1 MKQNHSTLSPY
12 KRILSALIIASALAA
27 GAGAGA
33 QEAVSGPSKSVNPSI
48 LDFPGKVEYHMTAGW
63 ASTGL
68 FFAAGALGAARA
80 FDLMARGHAIRGSL
94 GIDDEDDPAIAGALA
109 ALYADGQTLRWI
121 HVGLLAAG
129 EALYLGNAVTGITMK
144 LPLGERTK
152 RADIHLTAF
161 FVHAGLMAGEVILGA
176 FTSDALRRGDHEAHL
191 GLTLAHAAIGV
202 AIPIVMA
209 GAGLAETAGFAFLES
224 P

>member
-1 MKQNHSTLSPY
+1 MKENHG
-12 KRILSALIIASALAA
+12 ILSSPRKSLAA
-27 GAGAGA
+27 LVIAAVLAAGAGA

-63 ASTGL
+63 ISTGL

-80 FDLMARGHAIRGSL
+80 FDLMARGHAIRDSL
-94 GIDDEDDPAIAGALA
+94 GIADENDPAITGALA

-129 EALYLGNAVTGITMK
+129 EALYLGNAVTGLSMK

-161 FVHAGLMAGEVILGA
+161 FVHAGLMGGQLLLGVL
-176 FTSDALRRGDHEAHL
+176 TSDALRRGDHEAHL
-191 GLTLAHAAIGV
+191 GLALAHAAIGV
-202 AIPIVMA
+202 AIPIVMT
-209 GAGLAETAGFAFLES
+209 GAGLAQTADFAFLQS